1 MFFLALGATLS
12 DTGHGAPAASLF
24 ANLHPQNAQASAH
37 TVFFLFFNVS
47 FIDPFARGKMR
58 ILA

>member
-37 TVFFLFFNVS
+37 TVFFFNVS